1 MSKGYKSFF
10 ALMLALLIGVCV
22 AILCDVFSAQEFVS
36 TKRTV
41 VVRALAGE
49 YPLVPVSVTLSGI
62 KIVGDLIP
70 TLRDVST
77 GVLIPTQ
84 LLSRDEKL
92 QLVWIER
99 NLKRGQT
106 KRYELVLVK
115 PKALK
120 EVGSA
125 ETKQVGNKEVGL
137 AEAKRVNDEVEIFTN
152 GELVT
157 AYRYSDAPKPYFY
170 PLIGPTGKPVTRHF
184 PMKKDVPGE
193 RTDHPHHRSM
203 WFTFGDVNGVD
214 FWSEGARCGRIE
226 HRSYEAIESGTVFA
240 RVVARCEWVG
250 SDGKRL
256 LEDTRELIVYCV
268 EGMRLMDFNIT
279 LMAKDEDVKFGDTKE
294 GMFGLRVACSMQV
307 DGGGGHIVNS
317 RGDENAN
324 AWGKRAEWCDY
335 YGRVDGD
342 VVGIAIFDHPQ
353 NFRHPTYWHVRTYGL
368 FAANPFGVRSFSGS
382 GDGSYVLRKGSSI
395 TFRYRIYIHK
405 GDPKVADVALA
416 YLAYAEPPQVSFE

>member
-1 MSKGYKSFF
+1 MNMSRSFKSFF
-10 ALMLALLIGVCV
+10 IFIPTLVVGICV
-22 AILCDVFSAQEFVS
+22 AVLCDVFSAQEFVS
-36 TKRTV
+36 TKRMV

-49 YPLVPVSVTLSGI
+49 YPLAPVSVTLSGV
-62 KIVGDLIP
+62 KIVSDLIP

-77 GVLIPTQ
+77 GAFIPTQ

-99 NLKRGQT
+99 KLGRGQT
-106 KRYELVLVK
+106 KRYELIFVK

-120 EVGSA
+120 GA
-125 ETKQVGNKEVGL
+125 GL
-137 AEAKRVNDEVEIFTN
+137 AEAKRVDGAVEFFIN
-152 GELVT
+152 GELIT
-157 AYRYSDAPKPYFY
+157 AYRYGDAPKPYFY

-184 PMKKDVPGE
+184 PMKKDVAGE

-203 WFTFGDVNGVD
+203 WFTFGDVNGID
-214 FWSEGARCGRIE
+214 FWAEGARCGRIE
-226 HRSYEAIESGTVFA
+226 HRSYEAIESGVVFA
-240 RVVARCEWVG
+240 RVVAKCDWVG
-250 SDGKRL
+250 SDGKQL

-268 EGMRLMDFNIT
+268 EGVRLMDFNIT
-279 LMAKDEDVKFGDTKE
+279 LKAKDEDVRFGDTKE

-307 DGGGGHIVNS
+307 DGGSGRIVNS

-368 FAANPFGVRSFSGS
+368 FAANPFGVRSFTGS
-382 GDGSYVLRKGSSI
+382 GDGSYMLRKGSSI
-395 TFRYRIYIHK
+395 TFQYRIFIHK
-405 GDPKVADVALA
+405 GSPKEADVASA
-416 YLAYAEPPQVSFE
+416 YLAYAEPPHVSFE